1 MDVNARPKVMRG
13 VRWNKEDDKGFIFNP
28 FTGKYFQINLSAVVL
43 MELADGKTS
52 IQEIAEKI
60 LTEHETDFNTES
72 LTARIISFYEDMVNE
87 GVVEIL
93 PSESE
98 G

>member
-1 MDVNARPKVMRG
+1 MDVNVRPKVIRG
-13 VRWNKEDDKGFIFNP
+13 VRWNKEEDEGFIFNP
-28 FTGKYFQINLSAVVL
+28 FTGKYFKINLSAILL

-60 LTEHETDFNTES
+60 LKEHETDFSTEP

-87 GVVEIL
+87 GVIEIL
-93 PSESE
+93 PPEPE